1 MLINTILRV
10 PITLSLRQPMPIS
23 KPVRY
28 AETLQMRLRAAYFAM
43 HRHSNRHFLQFETT
57 ADQYV
62 LLSYLAE
69 EDGITQQE
77 LSSRCSS
84 DARTIGTMIEL
95 LERNGLVERQP
106 HPSDRRAWQV
116 FLTDTGR
123 ARHAQLRKNSEEIR
137 DVLDG
142 TLETGELAIV
152 QKALDRI
159 AEAFT
164 KP

>member
-1 MLINTILRV
+1 
-10 PITLSLRQPMPIS
+10 
-23 KPVRY
+23 
-28 AETLQMRLRAAYFAM
+28 MRLRAAYFAL

-69 EDGITQQE
+69 EDGINQKE

-123 ARHAQLRKNSEEIR
+123 ARHAQLRKNSEGIR
-137 DVLDG
+137 DVLNG
-142 TLETGELAIV
+142 VLEPEELAII

-159 AEAFT
+159 AEAFEQSHQT
-164 KP
+164 KGRTKIS

>member
-1 MLINTILRV
+1 MPQPK
-10 PITLSLRQPMPIS
+10 PIP
-23 KPVRY
+23 Y
-28 AETLQMRLRAAYFAM
+28 GETLQMRLRAAYFAM

-69 EDGITQQE
+69 EDGITQRE

-95 LERNGLVERQP
+95 LQRNGLVERQP

-137 DVLDG
+137 DALNG
-142 TLETGELAIV
+142 ALEPEELAIV

>member
-1 MLINTILRV
+1 
-10 PITLSLRQPMPIS
+10 
-23 KPVRY
+23 
-28 AETLQMRLRAAYFAM
+28 MRLRAAYFAL

-69 EDGITQQE
+69 EDGITQKE
-77 LSSRCSS
+77 LSARCSS

-95 LERNGLVERQP
+95 LEHKGLVKRQP
-106 HPSDRRAWQV
+106 DPSDGRARLV
-116 FLTDTGR
+116 FLTKNGR
-123 ARHAQLRKNSEEIR
+123 ARHTKLRKNSEEVR
-137 DVLDG
+137 E
-142 TLETGELAIV
+142 TLYGALEPEELEIV

-164 KP
+164 T